1 MIITTTF
8 DVPGFITC
16 EVLGVVS
23 ANQVLGNNLISE
35 NIAAFTDIFGGKSGQ
50 YRSKLD
56 ELIDDARNQLI
67 QKATYMNADAIVGL
81 SVSTNQI
88 SSKGMSMFMVTATG
102 TAVRIETDRYTMLEK
117 LHKLTTYHNERL
129 LTDEEYNYE
138 VDRVKNYMQNV
149 VAHETRTA
157 LDRKKAQEEFE
168 AERLRQREEY
178 AKEYEKRHAEE
189 IKVQEEAKRK
199 YEEENAEGI
208 RKKKELIDFVKK
220 EFLSHKDNVETVDLS
235 AVTNASYE
243 DDLPKIKD
251 LTHYDIMRY
260 LVCVGNIAGACKYY
274 CDKYH
279 LTPSDAKDY
288 LVGIYKAL

>member
-23 ANQVLGNNLISE
+23 ANQVLGNNLFSE

-67 QKATYMNADAIVGL
+67 QKATYMDADAIVGF

-88 SSKGMSMFMVTATG
+88 SAKGMSMFMVTATG
-102 TAVRIETDRYTMLEK
+102 TAVRIEPDRYTMLEK
-117 LHKLTTYHNERL
+117 LHKLTLYHNEGVL
-129 LTDEEYNYE
+129 SDEEYNYE
-138 VDRVKNYMQNV
+138 VDRIKTYTHNV
-149 VAHETRTA
+149 VAEETRSD

-178 AKEYEKRHAEE
+178 AKEYEKRHEE
-189 IKVQEEAKRK
+189 EVKAQKEAKRK
-199 YEEENAEGI
+199 LEEEQAEEI
-208 RKKKELIDFVKK
+208 RKKKEFLDYINQ
-220 EFLSHKDNVETVDLS
+220 EFPNHKNDVETVDLS
-235 AVTNASYE
+235 TVLNANYE
-243 DDLPKIKD
+243 EDIPKISD
-251 LTHYDIMRY
+251 LTHYEIMRY
-260 LVCVGNIAGACKYY
+260 LVCKGNIEGACKYY

-279 LTPSDAKDY
+279 LAVTDAKEY
-288 LVGIYKAL
+288 LLGIYNAL